1 MDEFVRYS
9 LLFNRKNSIDSRG
22 EAPIEIRMYQNS
34 NTKIKGTGLSI
45 TPAGWDVKKKR
56 PKDNLL
62 NRNCETLIQEL
73 KTFEANFRI
82 KNGRFSLKDFL
93 YQHTPVP
100 IPQPKKLSFTKFYTD
115 QLEGEKALKQ
125 PSWRTRKLSLQY
137 FKEFRPE
144 VGFDDVNYLLIHN
157 FDLFLNTKNLH
168 QNTLAKHHK
177 HLRKYI
183 IQAVKSRLILPQD
196 NPYYNNGFIVKKAP
210 FKSQFCTEE
219 ELQQLEDLTFEPNDR
234 MLERCRDMFLFG
246 CYTGLRFNDVY
257 KVKANH
263 FHTTQKG
270 IELEYQANKTRK
282 FGSSPIWLLFEGK
295 PEKIALKYMPNNDDA
310 LFKGLTNPK
319 VNLNLKILA
328 KRAGINK
335 PLMFK
340 DSRDTFGTIMGM
352 KVPIN
357 VLKELMQHS
366 FITTTQKYMH
376 LTQEMIKQELSRV
389 TWDSWEQINERTR
402 IK

>member
-1 MDEFVRYS
+1 MDKFVEYS
-9 LLFNRKNSIDSRG
+9 LRFNRKKNLDYNG
-22 EAPIEIRMYQNS
+22 KAPIEIRLYLNRLA
-34 NTKIKGTGLSI
+34 KYKGTGLSI
-45 TPAGWDVKKKR
+45 VPEGWNKQKNI
-56 PKDNLL
+56 PKDNLI

-73 KTFEANFRI
+73 KKFESDYRI
-82 KNGRFSLKDFL
+82 KNGKFALADFQF
-93 YQHTPVP
+93 YHKPETVP
-100 IPQPKKLSFTKFYTD
+100 LPKSLSFTKFYAD
-115 QLEGEKALKQ
+115 QLEDEKVLKQ

-137 FKEFRPE
+137 FKEFRSE
-144 VGFDDVNYLLIHN
+144 VRFNEVNYLLIHQ
-157 FDLFLNTKNLH
+157 FDLFLHTKHLH

-183 IQAVKSRLILPQD
+183 IQAIKSRLILPQD
-196 NPYYNNGFIVKKAP
+196 NPYNDFTVKKVP

-219 ELQQLEDLTFEPNDR
+219 ELQRLEDLTFEPNER

-246 CYTGLRFNDVY
+246 CYTGLRFNDIY
-257 KVKANH
+257 KIKSKH
-263 FHTTQKG
+263 FHKTQKG
-270 IELEYQANKTRK
+270 LELEYQANKTQK

-295 PEKIALKYMPNNDDA
+295 PEKIALNYMPDNQDA

-319 VNLNLKILA
+319 VNLNLKALA

-352 KVPIN
+352 KVPMNI
-357 VLKELMQHS
+357 LKELMQHS

-376 LTQEMIKQELSRV
+376 LTPEMIKQELSRV
-389 TWDSWEQINERTR
+389 TWDSWKQINERTET
-402 IK
+402 